1 MSRQTADVVICG
13 AGIAG
18 ISAAYHLSVHA
29 GVSQVLLVD
38 ERPPLSLTS
47 DKSTECYRNWW
58 PGPGPAMVQ
67 MMNRSIDIL
76 EDLAEESGN
85 RFNLNR
91 RGYLF
96 ATADPLRIEDFKTHA
111 REAESLGA
119 GALRIHDGQTAGPA
133 YQSHQLEGYRD
144 QPDGADLITDQALI
158 RENFPYLSDDTV
170 AVIHPRRAGWFS
182 AQQLGMLMLE
192 QARQNG
198 VQIIEG
204 HVDRVEQRGGRVKA
218 VQARTKQ
225 GLNRLESFLTS
236 ICRCSQNCTLRFQ
249 STIGSGSSRGMPR
262 C

>member
-18 ISAAYHLSVHA
+18 ISTAYHLSVHT
-29 GVSQVLLVD
+29 GVRHVILVD

-96 ATADPLRIEDFKTHA
+96 ATADPARIEDFKTHA

-119 GALRIHDGQTAGPA
+119 GALRIHDGQTAGLA
-133 YQSHQLEGYRD
+133 YQ
-144 QPDGADLITDQALI
+144 ALQT
-158 RENFPYLSDDTV
+158 E
-170 AVIHPRRAGWFS
+170 A
-182 AQQLGMLMLE
+182 
-192 QARQNG
+192 
-198 VQIIEG
+198 
-204 HVDRVEQRGGRVKA
+204 
-218 VQARTKQ
+218 
-225 GLNRLESFLTS
+225 
-236 ICRCSQNCTLRFQ
+236 
-249 STIGSGSSRGMPR
+249 
-262 C
+262 